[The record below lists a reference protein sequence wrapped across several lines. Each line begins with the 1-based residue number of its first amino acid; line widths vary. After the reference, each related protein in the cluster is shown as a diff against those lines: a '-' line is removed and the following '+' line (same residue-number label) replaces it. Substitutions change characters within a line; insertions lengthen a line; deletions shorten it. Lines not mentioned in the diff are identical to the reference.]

1 MSTLV
6 PWLTSVLTTCMKQK
20 IKVAYGKVQKGKI
33 LTEAPDGRG
42 TGHKVITT
50 DGQIKVNFDTVL

>member
-1 MSTLV
+1 
-6 PWLTSVLTTCMKQK
+6 MKQK

-50 DGQIKVNFDTVL
+50 DGQIKVDFDTVL